1 MAAQHVTSMQTD
13 QLVII
18 LDGLQINFGNI
29 KR

>member
-1 MAAQHVTSMQTD
+1 MAAQHVTSTQTD

-18 LDGLQINFGNI
+18 LGGLQINFGNI